1 MSSVFKT
8 ANVSNL
14 ASKTGG
20 FYIAVLLVPPT
31 RGKRSVRSRAI
42 VRQRRAGVH
51 SLLELF
57 GLGHGEHA
65 EALELD
71 VGRSAQARWPRRA
84 AQSVSLKNGRPIL
97 PQGLTPSPGALLP
110 REALKDCIDDAV
122 GEGPIEVTAEDE
134 AEIHRPS

>member
-71 VGRSAQARWPRRA
+71 VGHPRGWRSERHRGRVGSVGPPKRA
-84 AQSVSLKNGRPIL
+84 
-97 PQGLTPSPGALLP
+97 GLAAPHN
-110 REALKDCIDDAV
+110 R
-122 GEGPIEVTAEDE
+122 
-134 AEIHRPS
+134 